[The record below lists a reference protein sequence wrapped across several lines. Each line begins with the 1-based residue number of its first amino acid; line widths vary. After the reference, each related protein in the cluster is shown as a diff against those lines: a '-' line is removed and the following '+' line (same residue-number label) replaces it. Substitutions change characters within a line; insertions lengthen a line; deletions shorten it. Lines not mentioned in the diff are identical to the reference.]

1 MATPLSTELS
11 RWFGRAVIVARG
23 AEDAR
28 AQAERALAL
37 GDATGALSHAREIL
51 QRVPRSPVGLA
62 LAADAA
68 EAAWLDDDA
77 ARYLE
82 ELASVV
88 PWQAEIW
95 LRLGNARARAAR
107 SRDSVVEALA
117 RATTFLDAPH
127 VVASAALALAD
138 LDFASRDSV
147 RALAWLDRAWA
158 AEPSPRV
165 AVRRAL
171 ALLDRGDP
179 DAARLAME
187 GVTEPAATDGVA
199 ALVAARLATDERAT
213 AWLLRAL
220 ILDAPG
226 AEAALARKVS
236 LGAGPVSEEVTAV
249 VRDKG
254 LLDHPLFRA
263 AFAQRRGDLAAAR
276 EALKEACARG
286 DRDAATEL
294 LRVALVDE
302 DVDALSA
309 ALAAL
314 PVTEG
319 RAEARAVLS
328 AALAER
334 EAAVGW
340 PLLALDALDRAGQL
354 PFAQTLRRRAMAAFV
369 PLPPSREV
377 EKRVELVDKAP
388 EQPDGVRTQDK
399 NVDQTTDEP
408 ATPEPS
414 VERAPWRA
422 LDIAAVVTELRRA
435 ARTVDD
441 LPALLETE
449 ALLTQSQRPLRLA
462 ILGEFNAGKSTF
474 LNAFL
479 GSPVAP
485 MGVLPTTATLH
496 HVIYSPDPFA
506 RIFVED
512 RPDRV
517 VLPERLRAT
526 LDEIHEGGGTV
537 VRVTVGLPLDRLRT
551 LELLDT
557 PGFNAPD
564 AAHARAARAAFEEA
578 HLLVWVLDA
587 TQPLKDSEK
596 RVLEEVASRRVP
608 LLVLANKSDRL
619 SPKQRLDVAAY
630 VAASL
635 QKLAIEPICPPA
647 FFSARRALD
656 GRLGD
661 DEARASSSWDSI
673 ETIFEQ
679 TLLGRA
685 DEWRDQALRRSALA
699 QLGPLE
705 ATAQGLAEGELGRA
719 RAGAERSARLAEA
732 AAHLRSRPVAVLRSV
747 ERSLTEPRKA
757 LAADLAPLP
766 EGTEGARAARGYAVH
781 RAVHRLGPA
790 LADGA
795 LQALP
800 SLVNY
805 IDELRPQLAAGSFA
819 SLHGLLHGLPSV
831 RDVTTLPT
839 VELLEATMEPMA
851 VLLDDWASAP
861 PSSSAV
867 AAPLV
872 LRLAAL
878 RHALE
883 ATPPRTEPR
892 IEQAD
897 EIERDAARDGGAAS

>member
-23 AEDAR
+23 AEDSR

-37 GDATGALSHAREIL
+37 GDATGALAHAREIL

-77 ARYLE
+77 ARFLE

-95 LRLGNARARAAR
+95 LRLGNARARALR

-117 RATTFLDAPH
+117 RATTFPEAPQ
-127 VVASAALALAD
+127 VVAKAALALAD
-138 LDFASRDSV
+138 LDLASRDSV

-158 AEPSPRV
+158 AEPSAHV

-179 DAARLAME
+179 DAARQAMQS
-187 GVTEPAATDGVA
+187 VLEPDATDGVA
-199 ALVAARLATDERAT
+199 ALVAARLATDGRA
-213 AWLLRAL
+213 AALLLRAL
-220 ILDAPG
+220 ILDTPG
-226 AEAALARKVS
+226 AEAALARHVS
-236 LGAGPVSEEVTAV
+236 LGAGPVSDEITEV

-254 LLDHPLFRA
+254 LLEAPLFRA

-276 EALKEACARG
+276 AALTEACRAG
-286 DRDAATEL
+286 NRDAADEL
-294 LRVALVDE
+294 LRAALADE
-302 DVDALSA
+302 DLDALSV

-314 PVTEG
+314 AGASNADDG
-319 RAEARAVLS
+319 RREARAVRE

-334 EAAVGW
+334 EAAPGW
-340 PLLALDALDRAGQL
+340 PTVALDALDRAGQL
-354 PFAQTLRRRAMAAFV
+354 PFARSLRRRAMLAFV
-369 PLPPSREV
+369 P
-377 EKRVELVDKAP
+377 AP
-388 EQPDGVRTQDK
+388 EGPREGTDASGSPIEPTSSTDDTGEGIAGGATSV
-399 NVDQTTDEP
+399 NAVDDV
-408 ATPEPS
+408 ATPRWRTLELPS
-414 VERAPWRA
+414 VVA
-422 LDIAAVVTELRRA
+422 ELRRA

-441 LPALLETE
+441 VPALLGTE

-506 RIFVED
+506 RITVENQ
-512 RPDRV
+512 PDRV
-517 VLPERLRAT
+517 VSPDRLRAT
-526 LDEIHEGGGTV
+526 LDEIHEAQGAV
-537 VRVTVGLPLDRLRT
+537 SRVTVGLPLDRLRT

-564 AAHARAARAAFEEA
+564 ASHAKAARAAFLEA

-596 RVLEEVASRRVP
+596 RVLEEVATRGVP
-608 LLVLANKSDRL
+608 LLVLANKADRL
-619 SPKQRLDVAAY
+619 SPKQRVEVARY
-630 VAASL
+630 VAESL
-635 QKLAIEPICPPA
+635 EKLSVVPIGPPA
-647 FFSARRALD
+647 FFSARRALE

-661 DEARASSSWDSI
+661 EEARASSSWDAI
-673 ETIFEQ
+673 ETIFEE

-685 DEWRDQALRRSALA
+685 DEWRDRALRLRALELLA
-699 QLGPLE
+699 PLE
-705 ATAQGLAEGELGRA
+705 DKAREIAEGELAAA
-719 RAGAERSARLAEA
+719 RAAMQRSARLTEA
-732 AAHLRSRPVAVLRSV
+732 AALLRSRPVAVLRAV
-747 ERSLTEPRKA
+747 ERALEIPRRA

-766 EGTEGARAARGYAVH
+766 EGSEGARAARGYAVH

-790 LADGA
+790 LAEGA
-795 LQALP
+795 LEALP
-800 SLVNY
+800 SLAPY
-805 IDELRPQLAAGSFA
+805 LDELRPRLAAGSFA

-851 VLLDDWASAP
+851 VLLDDWAAAP
-861 PSSSAV
+861 LRTPAV
-867 AAPLV
+867 AAPLA
-872 LRLAAL
+872 LRLEAL
-878 RHALE
+878 HHAL
-883 ATPPRTEPR
+883 AAGAHTPPAAATTETP
-892 IEQAD
+892 
-897 EIERDAARDGGAAS
+897 